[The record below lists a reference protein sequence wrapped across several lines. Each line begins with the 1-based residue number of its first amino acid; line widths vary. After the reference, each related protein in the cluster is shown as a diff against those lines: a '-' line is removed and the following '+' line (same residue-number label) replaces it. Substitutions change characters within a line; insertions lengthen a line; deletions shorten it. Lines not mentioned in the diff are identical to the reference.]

1 MSWMSIGLSLI
12 LLLAPTITAWAKMDL
27 ELSPIRAELQLEAGL
42 SETNVVQVRNVGDQP
57 VRIRAYLRDWTSGR
71 RGEVQFSRPGSQKT
85 SLAPWLEINPTDF
98 QIRPGQTGEIRY
110 TITVPPGA
118 AQGTYWTA
126 LMVEG
131 MPALPGPPSPKLMA
145 LHGRF
150 AVMLYE
156 TVGKPEIRV
165 KFQDFQVKPERQQL
179 SFLLSLSNAG
189 QGFIRPRKSKVLLR
203 NQQGQEVAQ
212 VEIPDAPV
220 LPASSREIVW
230 DQEINLAPGQYVAEA
245 RLDVGQR
252 EILVRQQIVQ
262 IIRQGGGRQAD
273 RRRFFQ

>member
-1 MSWMSIGLSLI
+1 MSRMPIYLC
-12 LLLAPTITAWAKMDL
+12 LLLLLVPATAARARMDL
-27 ELSPIRAELQLEAGL
+27 ELSPIRAELQIDAGVA
-42 SETNVVQVRNVGDQP
+42 ETNVVQVRNVGDQP
-57 VRIRAYLRDWTSGR
+57 VRVRAYLQDWTLGR
-71 RGEVQFSRPGSQKT
+71 QGEPQFCRPGSQKK

-118 AQGTYWTA
+118 ASGTYWTA

-131 MPALPGPPSPKLMA
+131 MPALTGPPSPKKMA

-156 TVGKPEIRV
+156 TVGRPEI
-165 KFQDFQVKPERQQL
+165 KAQFQDFQVTPGRQKL
-179 SFLLSLSNAG
+179 TFSLSLANAG
-189 QGFIRPRKSKVLLR
+189 QGHIRPRRSKILLR

-220 LPASSREIVW
+220 LPGSSREIVW
-230 DQEINLAPGQYVAEA
+230 DQEIKLPPGQYLAEA
-245 RLDVGQR
+245 RLDIGR
-252 EILVRQQIVQ
+252 RDILVRQQS
-262 IIRQGGGRQAD
+262 
-273 RRRFFQ
+273 FQVTR